1 MRHAHKS
8 HLPFTQLSSSQLSFG
23 FRTENVGS
31 KFKHSRYFSSFAS
44 KSATM
49 ENVVS
54 SGTKFLSGSAILCR
68 SSTTFDVLLFCK
80 KPCISV
86 LNVTTFGAQPF
97 FSMYNK
103 KSFAFSSFPFLQSP
117 CIMMEYVTPLA
128 PGLSGAICEIVPKH
142 YRVSPLYIIHQ

>member
-1 MRHAHKS
+1 MRHAHES

-23 FRTENVGS
+23 FWTENVGS

-68 SSTTFDVLLFCK
+68 SSTTFDVLLFRK
-80 KPCISV
+80 KPRISV
-86 LNVTTFGAQPF
+86 LNVTTFGDSHF
-97 FSMYNK
+97 
-103 KSFAFSSFPFLQSP
+103 SP
-117 CIMMEYVTPLA
+117 CIIKNHLPFLA
-128 PGLSGAICEIVPKH
+128 SPFYKAH
-142 YRVSPLYIIHQ
+142 VS